1 MISSPDF
8 GLPAMIQYLNKTDS
22 NNKKSHFYNKH
33 IRIRKRRNNL
43 QQEKGT
49 PHASLDPTDADEQLK
64 YMFLSQS
71 WGPSIP
77 QHSS

>member
-1 MISSPDF
+1 
-8 GLPAMIQYLNKTDS
+8 MIQNLNKTDS
-22 NNKKSHFYNKH
+22 NNKKSYFYNKD

-64 YMFLSQS
+64 YIFLSQS
-71 WGPSIP
+71 CGPSMP
-77 QHSS
+77 QHSN